1 MIRPFT
7 FITMVLAASSGAYL
21 FGVKHRAQL
30 LDDQLA
36 QIAEQSRLDG
46 QRIRVLQAQWALEID
61 PTRLQQLATRFTS
74 LQPMQP
80 AQLVTFT
87 ALQADLPPA
96 GYAQAGSAAPG
107 ATVPGSAPVLVTGAA
122 TPAAAALPM
131 PPAPPPATT
140 IAFEAVVQSL
150 RVTSHSS
157 LHLAAA
163 RSVADLAPPRPLYTP
178 PPRPPAS
185 PASALLPAPPP
196 APAGPIGAEI
206 VPVRSAPPADDGG
219 SLLGMAAPP
228 PAGGN
233 GGAN

>member
-185 PASALLPAPPP
+185 TASALLPAPPP

-228 PAGGN
+228 PAGVN